1 MKKNILFLL
10 KSFEIGGLEVVT
22 AVLANKFV
30 CEGHS
35 VSIFAFEPAKKSSI
49 EDRLDK
55 RIKVCTG
62 HNQKYSKEHVQTMRS
77 LMLEQQVQIVINQ
90 WGLPMYLLRTAVH
103 AAKGM
108 NMKFISVYHSAPNK
122 NGRIQ
127 GIDNALKASHN
138 IFKTAC
144 LHVLRG
150 AFEAV
155 TAYSMRWNYKHSD
168 YFMVLSPSYIKVFE
182 EFVGIHPAKKLIVQT
197 NPITID
203 TRSFSF
209 DQQKKQKEI
218 IFVGRLDP
226 TLKKVKRIIDIWNL
240 LASSNPDWRLTII
253 GDGPDRSFLEN
264 YVQEL
269 NLKRVSFEGF
279 QNPVEYYKRASI
291 LMLTSDFEGFPLVL
305 PECMSCG
312 VIPAVYGSF
321 SAVYDIVE
329 DGKNGIVIPFN
340 KDGFDAK
347 QMADRITELMRNEN
361 IAKRMRENA
370 VLTSKNFTVNHVYLS
385 WLNCFNRLMSNEE
398 V

>member
-1 MKKNILFLL
+1 
-10 KSFEIGGLEVVT
+10 
-22 AVLANKFV
+22 
-30 CEGHS
+30 
-35 VSIFAFEPAKKSSI
+35 
-49 EDRLDK
+49 
-55 RIKVCTG
+55 
-62 HNQKYSKEHVQTMRS
+62 
-77 LMLEQQVQIVINQ
+77 
-90 WGLPMYLLRTAVH
+90 
-103 AAKGM
+103 
-108 NMKFISVYHSAPNK
+108 
-122 NGRIQ
+122 
-127 GIDNALKASHN
+127 
-138 IFKTAC
+138 
-144 LHVLRG
+144 
-150 AFEAV
+150 
-155 TAYSMRWNYKHSD
+155 MRWNYKHSD

-209 DQQKKQKEI
+209 DQHKKQKEI

-226 TLKKVKRIIDIWNL
+226 TLKKVKRIIDTWNL

-279 QNPVEYYKRASI
+279 QNPVEYYKQASI

-347 QMADRITELMRNEN
+347 QMADRLSFVMQQDDVRNDM
-361 IAKRMRENA
+361 ALNA
-370 VLTSKNFTVNHVYLS
+370 MDTSKLFSLDSIYQS
-385 WLNCFNRLMSNEE
+385 WNKKMDSF
-398 V
+398 

>member
-1 MKKNILFLL
+1 MKKNLLFLL
-10 KSFEIGGLEVVT
+10 KSLEIGGLEVVT
-22 AVLANKFV
+22 AILANKFV
-30 CEGHS
+30 SEGYG
-35 VSIFAFEPAKKSSI
+35 VSLFVFQPAKKSSI

-55 RIKVCTG
+55 RVRVCVVDNLG
-62 HNQKYSKEHVQTMRS
+62 YSKNNVRIMRS
-77 LMLEQQVQIVINQ
+77 LMQEQQIHIVINQ
-90 WGLPMYLLRTAVH
+90 WGLPSFLLRTALN
-103 AAKGM
+103 ASKGM
-108 NMKFISVYHSAPNK
+108 NLKFISVYHNAPNR

-127 GIDNALKASHN
+127 FVENAIQKCQNVFTST
-138 IFKTAC
+138 F
-144 LHVLRG
+144 LHVLKG
-150 AFEAV
+150 AVEAV

-168 YFMVLSPSYIKVFE
+168 LYMVLSRSYVDVFE
-182 EFVGIHPAKKLIVQT
+182 DFIGVHPAKKVIVQT

-203 TRSFSF
+203 CGDFKLN
-209 DQQKKQKEI
+209 QEKKNKEI
-218 IFVGRLDP
+218 VFVGRLD
-226 TLKKVKRIIDIWNL
+226 LIQKKVKRVIDTWNL

-269 NLKRVSFEGF
+269 NLQRVSFEGF

-291 LMLTSDFEGFPLVL
+291 LMLISDFEGFPLVL

>member
-22 AVLANKFV
+22 AILANKFV

-35 VSIFAFEPAKKSSI
+35 VSIFAFEPAKNSSI

-55 RIKVCTG
+55 RIKLCTG
-62 HNQKYSKEHVQTMRS
+62 HSQKYSKEHVQTMRS
-77 LMLEQQVQIVINQ
+77 LMQEQQIHIVINQ
-90 WGLPMYLLRTAVH
+90 WGLPMYLLRTALY
-103 AAKGM
+103 ASKGM
-108 NMKFISVYHSAPNK
+108 NIKFISVYHSAPNK

-127 GIDNALKASHN
+127 GIDNALKTSHN

-182 EFVGIHPAKKLIVQT
+182 DFVGIHPAKKVIVQT

-203 TRSFSF
+203 TDNFTL

-226 TLKKVKRIIDIWNL
+226 TLKKVKRIIDTWNL
-240 LASSNPDWRLTII
+240 LESSNPDWRLTII
-253 GDGPDRSFLEN
+253 GDGSDRAFLEN

-329 DGKNGIVIPFN
+329 DGKNGIVIPYN
-340 KDGFDAK
+340 IEGFDAK

>member
-35 VSIFAFEPAKKSSI
+35 VSIFAFEPAEKSSI
-49 EDRLDK
+49 KDRLDK

-62 HNQKYSKEHVQTMRS
+62 HNQKYSKEHVQIMRS

-279 QNPVEYYKRASI
+279 QNPVEYYKQASI

>member
-168 YFMVLSPSYIKVFE
+168 YFMVLSPGYIKVFE

-203 TRSFSF
+203 ARSFSF

-226 TLKKVKRIIDIWNL
+226 TLKKVKRIIDTWNL

-279 QNPVEYYKRASI
+279 QNPVEYYKQASI